1 MTANRL
7 AIRRSDHKSESQF
20 CRVNCQTR
28 VSVESS
34 RFLPSPA
41 GWRAAANETRSPVTL
56 LTYSLPPFAF
66 RPGVPQAR
74 APPTS
79 TPPRAAGRLPQT
91 RGSQAARLGGIQFG
105 PSCSPPHS
113 SIGLERSGDPPA
125 IWIRFSFFLVRR
137 PNLAC
142 FGCSVLPARIF
153 SHAGNEIQISLSGM
167 GALIPWGEKQ
177 ASGYVNCNRVLLFLS
192 QPFLWNSESVLDLL
206 GISEIR

>member
-1 MTANRL
+1 MLSVCPSRVGS
-7 AIRRSDHKSESQF
+7 AIVGGGGATGAQASGLLQFSGPPAEPMGWQPGTGCCDCQPFGPPTTSRKSQF

-28 VSVESS
+28 VSVNSS

-66 RPGVPQAR
+66 RPGLPQAR

-91 RGSQAARLGGIQFG
+91 RGSHVARLGGIRFG

-113 SIGLERSGDPPA
+113 SIGLESSGDPPA
-125 IWIRFSFFLVRR
+125 IWIASPFSWY
-137 PNLAC
+137 
-142 FGCSVLPARIF
+142 
-153 SHAGNEIQISLSGM
+153 
-167 GALIPWGEKQ
+167 GALT
-177 ASGYVNCNRVLLFLS
+177 
-192 QPFLWNSESVLDLL
+192 
-206 GISEIR
+206 